1 MQISNFLKY
10 AQSKDRFVQ
19 WSTNKAEEM
28 EIHCPMV
35 ACQTEETDFGGLL
48 PQGINVY
55 ILPNTNFKI
64 ALQRLEK
71 VRNLILSLKHCSKFS
86 PMELNWQCL
95 QSRIYMSVLYQISR
109 DV

>member
-48 PQGINVY
+48 PQGINV
-55 ILPNTNFKI
+55 
-64 ALQRLEK
+64 
-71 VRNLILSLKHCSKFS
+71 
-86 PMELNWQCL
+86 
-95 QSRIYMSVLYQISR
+95 
-109 DV
+109 